1 MSTIFF
7 LYHISLKTNSYS
19 FLSSYTFFLGYL
31 RCIFF
36 LFLLRCIPPA
46 PLLYSA
52 NPENLAQEPS
62 PLFLPSVRQS
72 TNFAG
77 QILFAKQPRILWS
90 NINIYRVSQNKCSLY
105 LFYRSNL
112 TFSFLSPKENLSYFP
127 TSVQW
132 LKFN

>member
-1 MSTIFF
+1 MYTLAALYLHLIKYKYISTKYFPPNIFHQNFATIFFYKKMSTIFF

-77 QILFAKQPRILWS
+77 QIFICKTT
-90 NINIYRVSQNKCSLY
+90 QNFMVKH
-105 LFYRSNL
+105 
-112 TFSFLSPKENLSYFP
+112 
-127 TSVQW
+127 
-132 LKFN
+132 